1 MDKAMTSEN
10 AYQFVKSLV
19 ELGGIY
25 YVDNEQ
31 IIRSSADDSPKGVRV
46 GTPPVSKP
54 IALFKVGM
62 KAGDYVALNP
72 FTDILGESKER
83 AWFTTHLALFPG
95 YALKHSIYKMVELGV
110 SESKGGGYKANKF
123 ISKWIEKMDQK
134 LLDEIDRIP
143 TKMWGVIFYD
153 KSKKTAQ
160 LQCNLGYEE
169 FREEYKNKVRKS
181 SWVILCD
188 MIRTFLQTGSKKPE
202 SIMYESILLSMP
214 KLDAIMHLL
223 VDILKRME
231 VPLKEFGEIE
241 VDVKTLDEH
250 LTHLEAYRESLRWFS
265 SATTSPDANTSGVE
279 NATIP
284 WSQDI
289 ANATVGGSF
298 APVTPTQGASSSE
311 IAGAMPA
318 GIIVN
323 ENFVGVGGVVTGGI
337 GGLGVPAGG
346 PVVNPNF
353 GCGVVAGAGLY
364 GSPMGEVAGAVPAGI
379 RPW

>member
-1 MDKAMTSEN
+1 MDKAMTSES
-10 AYQFVKSLV
+10 AYQFVKALV

-25 YVDNEQ
+25 YVDKDQ
-31 IIRSSADDSPKGVRV
+31 IIRSTADDSPKGVRT
-46 GTPPVSKP
+46 GTPPVNKP

-62 KAGDYVALNP
+62 KVGDYVALNP

-110 SESKGGGYKANKF
+110 SDSKGGGYKANKF
-123 ISKWIEKMDQK
+123 ISKWIDKMDQK

-169 FREEYKNKVRKS
+169 FREEYKNRIRKS
-181 SWVILCD
+181 SWSVLTD
-188 MIRTFLQTGSKKPE
+188 MVKTFLQTGTKKPE
-202 SIMYESILLSMP
+202 SLMYESILLSMP

-231 VPLKEFGEIE
+231 VPLKEFGGIE
-241 VDVKTLDEH
+241 VDVKGFEAH
-250 LTHLEAYRESLRWFS
+250 LEHLEAYREALRWFS

-279 NATIP
+279 NATVP
-284 WSQDI
+284 WSQDV
-289 ANATVGGSF
+289 ANATVGGTF
-298 APVTPTQGASSSE
+298 APIAPAPADVSSDIAS
-311 IAGAMPA
+311 ARPA
-318 GIIVN
+318 GIIFN
-323 ENFVGVGGVVTGGI
+323 DQFMGPGA
-337 GGLGVPAGG
+337 VPAGVYMG
-346 PVVNPNF
+346 
-353 GCGVVAGAGLY
+353 GVVAGGPIVNPTF
-364 GSPMGEVAGAVPAGI
+364 GGGVVPGGFGGGVADAVPAGI

>member
-25 YVDNEQ
+25 YVDKDQ
-31 IIRSSADDSPKGVRV
+31 IIRSTADDSPKGVRT
-46 GTPPVSKP
+46 GTPPVNKP

-62 KAGDYVALNP
+62 KVGDYVALNP

-110 SESKGGGYKANKF
+110 SDSKGGGYKANKF
-123 ISKWIEKMDQK
+123 ISKWIDKMDQK

-143 TKMWGVIFYD
+143 TKMWAVIFYD

-169 FREEYKNKVRKS
+169 FREEYKNRIRKS
-181 SWVILCD
+181 SWSVLTD
-188 MIRTFLQTGSKKPE
+188 MVKTFLQTGTKKPE
-202 SIMYESILLSMP
+202 SLMYESILLSMP

-231 VPLKEFGEIE
+231 VPLKEFGGIE
-241 VDVKTLDEH
+241 VDVKGFESH
-250 LTHLEAYRESLRWFS
+250 LEHLEAYREALRWFS

-279 NATIP
+279 NATVP
-284 WSQDI
+284 WSQDV
-289 ANATVGGSF
+289 ANATVGGTF
-298 APVTPTQGASSSE
+298 APVAPAPSDVSSDIAS
-311 IAGAMPA
+311 ARPA
-318 GIIVN
+318 GIIFN
-323 ENFVGVGGVVTGGI
+323 DQFMGPGA
-337 GGLGVPAGG
+337 VPAGG
-346 PVVNPNF
+346 YM
-353 GCGVVAGAGLY
+353 GGVVAGGPIVNPTF
-364 GSPMGEVAGAVPAGI
+364 GGGVVPGGFGGGVADAVPAGI